1 MATELGTLTSGTPSS
16 GGINGAKIRVRLF
29 ETKWA
34 AGKTKVSWKVDLIG
48 RSTSPTKATT
58 KISLKITTSTSGASI
73 SDITGNSYNSGSEI
87 ISYNNNTNVLSGSCF
102 VYHNTNGEAKIKVVL
117 DGLIAGWEG
126 ETIDRS
132 KTFTLETNKPYTK
145 CGAPT
150 SITVNKAI
158 IKPEDEITISWS
170 GATDGTANIINGYEI
185 YYNFTSTG
193 DKPTTS
199 SFSVSVDE
207 DISSYTFQFNAQ
219 EILGKENI
227 DDTRGYKLVFAIV
240 TKGSAGSAYYSDM
253 EYSNTIAI
261 NKLPNSPSV
270 EMTGL
275 KGGNI
280 IPSSESG
287 QVRFICNAGTDED
300 STQTVQVYYSTSQNE
315 TKKLVSSFPL
325 NTDIEE
331 AITYYFWSYDGL
343 EYSKEAVAIDFIKN
357 RGTTFEVEASGNE
370 LISENNKTNLPYLV
384 SPTIQLKDIQGGQQ
398 NKKFTYTLYYGNNIA
413 ELENSKV
420 LFDSTLESKKEVAD
434 IRKDMTNFQENGVYY
449 KIGVKCNDGVEDSA
463 EVFTD
468 PYYVTKIPAL
478 KGLYNKSDFT
488 NIEGF
493 YETNDSTKA
502 THYSKFLGFEF
513 DKDEGYNRL
522 KFKDYNSNIQTINLT
537 TGEKGTKGIWENTDE
552 INLSISHDLSYQLEY
567 SQGYAHTAISR
578 NVTKIAKT
586 SLSNFNFAFGNQIYK
601 FFTDLGSYINTIGHG
616 YNTSPLISGSIKD
629 YGISDILNEKHIF
642 VKFYS
647 NKLWSDPVGVTLEKD
662 STNDN
667 TIGFNLAASSIADE
681 ISKLFT
687 SEQKNMNYSSTIRL
701 YIKNDFEDE
710 SYTDSTF
717 TISFIE
723 NDNISL
729 DSKDIHPQENE
740 HQIDQ
745 WKYLKEGMGSLI
757 GNFTI
762 TSYNTNPIGEIQI
775 RRSTEENWQ
784 SLKSFSFSGL
794 GEAKPGS
801 PIQYS
806 VSNLLV
812 QAIGTIS
819 NFNYQISYKLNV
831 KTDAGSKEFELYSNI
846 PVRGHI
852 PATLTILSNSYD
864 GKNLTI
870 NYKFS
875 NFGADTTNL
884 KLGNENKISLY
895 TVGED
900 EDESVS
906 YTINDDDIN
915 DYFSSDPKK
924 TEKTAIFTYNF
935 GGSESSLVKLGI
947 TTSLSTY
954 LENDASKTPY
964 FETTKSTI
972 LSAIEPE
979 VIFNLL
985 PTVAYRKNHLGINIL
1000 DPSANKNSI
1009 ITIGEA
1015 PGRDTIYFQSADK
1028 KFCKVDNFL
1037 VDGDSWDGTSGGLA
1051 GSKPPDNLAR
1061 VAYTGEI
1068 GDLNQTNKEI
1078 VIIISGGTASNYF

>member
-29 ETKWA
+29 ETKSA

-58 KISLKITTSTSGASI
+58 KISLKITTPTSGASI
-73 SDITGNSYNSGSEI
+73 SNITGNSYNSGSEI
-87 ISYNNNTNVLSGSCF
+87 ISYNNNTDVLSGSCF

-150 SITVNKAI
+150 SITVNKTI

-170 GATDGTANIINGYEI
+170 GATDGTANTINGYEI

-199 SFSVSVDE
+199 SFSISVGE
-207 DISSYTFQFNAQ
+207 DISSYTFQFKAQ

-227 DDTRGYKLVFAIV
+227 DDTRGYSLIFAIV
-240 TKGSAGSAYYSDM
+240 TKGSAGFDYYSDM
-253 EYSNTIAI
+253 EYSNAITI

-270 EMTGL
+270 TMNKMDGL
-275 KGGNI
+275 EDGNI
-280 IPSSESG
+280 IPSSKEAK
-287 QVRFICNAGTDED
+287 VRFIYSAGTDED
-300 STQTVQVYYSTSQNE
+300 STQTIQVYFSTTQDGDK
-315 TKKLVSSFPL
+315 TLVPL
-325 NTDIEE
+325 SPWDTSINKT
-331 AITYYFWSYDGL
+331 ITYYFWSYDGL
-343 EYSKEAVAIDFIKN
+343 EYSKEAVKIKFVKN
-357 RGTTFEVEASGNE
+357 TETTFEIEVSEKE
-370 LISENNKTNLPYLV
+370 LKSENNKTDLKYQI
-384 SPTIQLKDIQGGQQ
+384 SPTIQLYNIQGGQQ
-398 NKKFTYTLYYGNNIA
+398 NKKFTYTLYYGNDIA
-413 ELENSKV
+413 ELENSKI
-420 LFDSTLESKKEVAD
+420 LFDSTLESKKEVVD
-434 IRKDMTNFQENGVYY
+434 IRKDMTNFQENGAYY
-449 KIGVKCNDGVEDSA
+449 KIGVKCNDGVEDST
-463 EVFTD
+463 EVFTN
-468 PYYVTKIPAL
+468 PYYITKIPNL
-478 KGLYNKSDFT
+478 KGLYNKSNFT
-488 NIEGF
+488 NVEGF
-493 YETNDSTKA
+493 YETNDNTKA
-502 THYSKFLGFEF
+502 THYSKFLGFIF

-537 TGEKGTKGIWENTDE
+537 TGEKDTRGSWENADE
-552 INLSISHDLSYQLEY
+552 IDPSVSHDLSYQLEY
-567 SQGYAHTAISR
+567 SQGYSYTAISR
-578 NVTKIAKT
+578 KVTKIAKT
-586 SLSNFNFAFGNQIYK
+586 ALENFKFAFNNGPYK
-601 FFTDLGSYINTIGHG
+601 FFTDSGTYINTVGHG

-647 NKLWSDPVGVTLEKD
+647 NNLWSEPINVTPEKD
-662 STNDN
+662 STNNN
-667 TIGFNLAASSIADE
+667 TISFNLVASSIANA

-687 SEQKNMNYSSTIRL
+687 SEQKNMNYSSTVRL

-710 SYTDSTF
+710 NYIESTF

-723 NDNISL
+723 NDKIFLS
-729 DSKDIHPQENE
+729 SQDIHPNDGNNKNYLDEWE
-740 HQIDQ
+740 F
-745 WKYLKEGMGSLI
+745 LKEGMNLI
-757 GNFTI
+757 GNFKI
-762 TSYNTNPIGEIQI
+762 TSYNTNPTGEIQI
-775 RRSTEENWQ
+775 RRSTEASWQ
-784 SLKSFSFSGL
+784 SLISFSFSGS
-794 GEAKPGS
+794 GEAKPGF

-806 VSNLLV
+806 ASDLLV

-819 NFNYQISYKLNV
+819 NFNYQISYKLIV
-831 KTDAGSKEFELYSNI
+831 KTDAGSTEFELYSNI

-864 GKNLTI
+864 GEDLTI
-870 NYKFS
+870 KYKFS

-884 KLGNENKISLY
+884 KLGNGNQISLY
-895 TVGED
+895 TVGEN
-900 EDESVS
+900 ESVS
-906 YTINDDDIN
+906 YTIKDDDIN
-915 DYFSSDPKK
+915 GYFSDF
-924 TEKTAIFTYNF
+924 EKTATFTYNF
-935 GGSESSLVKLGI
+935 NGSESRLVKLGI

-954 LENDASKTPY
+954 LKNDASKTPY
-964 FETTKSTI
+964 FETTKATI
-972 LSAIEPE
+972 LDMIEPE

-985 PTVAYRKNHLGINIL
+985 PTIAYRKNHLGINIL

>member
-16 GGINGAKIRVRLF
+16 SAGIHGAKIRVRLF

-34 AGKTKVSWKVDLIG
+34 AGKTKVSWIVDLIG

-58 KISLKITTSTSGASI
+58 KISLKITTPTSGASI

-102 VYHNTNGEAKIKVVL
+102 VYHNTSGTAKIKVAL

-126 ETIDRS
+126 DIIDRS
-132 KTFTLETNKPYTK
+132 STFTLTTNKPYTK

-150 SITVNKAI
+150 SITVNKTI
-158 IKPEDEITISWS
+158 IKPEDEITINWS
-170 GATDGTANIINGYEI
+170 GATNGTANTINGYEI

-199 SFSVSVDE
+199 SLSISVGE
-207 DISSYTFQFNAQ
+207 DVSSYTFQFNAQ
-219 EILGKENI
+219 EILEKENI

-253 EYSNTIAI
+253 EYSNTITI
-261 NKLPNSPSV
+261 NKLPNSPSIAVNKV
-270 EMTGL
+270 EGL
-275 KGGNI
+275 EDGNI
-280 IPSSESG
+280 IPSSEKAKI
-287 QVRFICNAGTDED
+287 RFIYNAGTDED
-300 STQTVQVYYSTSQNE
+300 SAQTIQVYFSTTQDGDKS
-315 TKKLVSSFPL
+315 LVPPSPWYTYI
-325 NTDIEE
+325 NKT
-331 AITYYFWSYDGL
+331 ITYYFWSYDGL
-343 EYSKEAVAIDFIKN
+343 EYSKEAVKINFIKN
-357 RGTTFEVEASGNE
+357 TETTFEIGVSGKE
-370 LISENNKTNLPYLV
+370 LKSENNKTDLKYQI
-384 SPTIQLKDIQGGQQ
+384 SPIIQLHNIQGGQQ
-398 NKKFTYTLYYGNNIA
+398 NKKFTYTLYYGNNK
-413 ELENSKV
+413 EQLEQSYILFNSTS
-420 LFDSTLESKKEVAD
+420 LSKKEVAD
-434 IRKDMTNFQENGVYY
+434 IRKYMTNFQENGAYY
-449 KIGVKCNDGVEDSA
+449 KIGIKCNDGVEDST
-463 EVFTD
+463 EKFTNI
-468 PYYVTKIPAL
+468 YYVTKIPSL
-478 KGLYNKSDFT
+478 KGLYNKSNFT

-502 THYSKFLGFEF
+502 THYSKFLGFVF
-513 DKDEGYNRL
+513 DRDEGYDIL
-522 KFKDYNSNIQTINLT
+522 KFKDYNSNIQTINLV
-537 TGEKGTKGIWENTDE
+537 TGEEDTQGFWENIDE
-552 INLSISHDLSYQLEY
+552 IDSSISHDLSYQLQY
-567 SQGYAHTAISR
+567 SQGYVHTAISR
-578 NVTKIAKT
+578 NITKIAKV
-586 SLSNFNFAFGNQIYK
+586 SLFNFAFGNQIYK
-601 FFTDLGSYINTIGHG
+601 FFTDSGTYINTVGHG
-616 YNTSPLISGSIKD
+616 YNASPLDTGNIKN
-629 YGISDILNEKHIF
+629 YGISDTLESHIF

-647 NKLWSDPVGVTLEKD
+647 NNLWSDPVGVTLEKD

-667 TIGFNLAASSIADE
+667 TIGFNLAASSIANA
-681 ISKLFT
+681 ISKLFA
-687 SEQKNMNYSSTIRL
+687 SDKKNMNYSSTVRL

-710 SYTDSTF
+710 SYIDSTF

-729 DSKDIHPQENE
+729 VYDIHPQGNE
-740 HQIDQ
+740 HQINQ
-745 WKYLKEGMGSLI
+745 WQYLKEDMDLI

-762 TSYNTNPIGEIQI
+762 ESYNTNPIGEIQI
-775 RRSTEENWQ
+775 RRSTEESWQ
-784 SLKSFSFSGL
+784 SLKSFSFSGS

-812 QAIGTIS
+812 QEIGEIS
-819 NFNYQISYKLNV
+819 NFDYQISYKLIV
-831 KTDAGSKEFELYSNI
+831 KTAAGSKEFGLYSNI

-864 GKNLTI
+864 GKGLTI
-870 NYKFS
+870 IYKFS

-895 TVGED
+895 TVGK
-900 EDESVS
+900 DESVS

-915 DYFSSDPKK
+915 DYFSSDPEK

-935 GGSESSLVKLGI
+935 GGSESNLVKLGI

-954 LENDASKTPY
+954 LKNDASKTSY

-1000 DPSANKNSI
+1000 EPSTNENSI

-1015 PGRDTIYFQSADK
+1015 PGRDTIYFQSANK
-1028 KFCKVDNFL
+1028 NFCKVDNFL
-1037 VDGDSWDGTSGGLA
+1037 VDGNSWDGTSGGLA

-1068 GDLNQTNKEI
+1068 SDLNQTNKEI

>member
-1 MATELGTLTSGTPSS
+1 MATDLGTLTSGTPSS
-16 GGINGAKIRVRLF
+16 SAGIHGAKIRVRLF

-58 KISLKITTSTSGASI
+58 KISLKITTPTSGAKV
-73 SDITGNSYNSGSEI
+73 SDIIGNSYNSGSEI

-102 VYHNTNGEAKIKVVL
+102 VYHNTSGAAKIEVVL

-126 ETIDRS
+126 STIDRS
-132 KTFTLETNKPYTK
+132 DTFTLTTNKPYTK

-150 SITVNKAI
+150 SITVNKTI

-170 GATDGTANIINGYEI
+170 GATNGTANTISGYEI

-199 SFSVSVDE
+199 SLSVSVGE

-227 DDTRGYKLVFAIV
+227 DDTRGYKLIFAIV
-240 TKGSAGSAYYSDM
+240 TKGSAGSDYYSDM
-253 EYSNTIAI
+253 KYSNTIAI

-270 EMTGL
+270 GMTGL

-287 QVRFICNAGTDED
+287 QVRFIYNAGTDED
-300 STQTVQVYYSTSQNE
+300 STQTVQVYCSTSQDGDKSLAHPSPWYAYINK
-315 TKKLVSSFPL
+315 T
-325 NTDIEE
+325 
-331 AITYYFWSYDGL
+331 ITYYFWSYDGL
-343 EYSKEAVAIDFIKN
+343 EYSKEAVVIDFIKN
-357 RGTTFEVEASGNE
+357 TGTTFEIEVSGNE

-398 NKKFTYTLYYGNNIA
+398 NKKFTYTLYYGNDIV
-413 ELENSKV
+413 ELENSKI
-420 LFDSTLESKKEVAD
+420 LFDSILESKKEVAD
-434 IRKDMTNFQENGVYY
+434 IRKYMTNFQENGAYY
-449 KIGVKCNDGVEDSA
+449 KIGVKCNDGIEDST
-463 EVFTD
+463 EVFTG
-468 PYYVTKIPAL
+468 PYYITKIPAL
-478 KGLYNKSDFT
+478 KELYNKSDFT

-493 YETNDSTKA
+493 YETNDKTKA
-502 THYSKFLGFEF
+502 THYSKFLGFVF
-513 DKDEGYNRL
+513 DKDEGYNIL
-522 KFKDYNSNIQTINLT
+522 KFKDYNSNIQTINLI
-537 TGEKGTKGIWENTDE
+537 TGEKGTQGIWENADE
-552 INLSISHDLSYQLEY
+552 INASIYYDLSYQLEY
-567 SQGYAHTAISR
+567 FQGYVHTAISR
-578 NVTKIAKT
+578 NITKIAKV
-586 SLSNFNFAFGNQIYK
+586 SLFNFAFGNQIYK
-601 FFTDLGSYINTIGHG
+601 FFTDSGTYINTVGHG
-616 YNTSPLISGSIKD
+616 YGASPLDSDKIKN
-629 YGISDILNEKHIF
+629 YGISSTLKESHIF

-647 NKLWSDPVGVTLEKD
+647 NNLWSEPINVTPEEKT
-662 STNDN
+662 TNDN
-667 TIGFNLAASSIADE
+667 TISFNLVASSIANA

-687 SEQKNMNYSSTIRL
+687 SEQKNMNYSSTVRL
-701 YIKNDFEDE
+701 SIKNDFEDE

-723 NDNISL
+723 NDNIGL
-729 DSKDIHPQENE
+729 VYDIHPQESE

-745 WKYLKEGMGSLI
+745 WQYLKEDMNLI

-762 TSYNTNPIGEIQI
+762 TSYNTNPKGEIQI
-775 RRSTEENWQ
+775 RRSTETDWQ
-784 SLKSFSFSGL
+784 SLKSFSFSGS

-806 VSNLLV
+806 VSDLLV
-812 QAIGTIS
+812 QEIGEIS
-819 NFNYQISYKLNV
+819 NFKYQINYKLIV
-831 KTDAGSKEFELYSNI
+831 ITDAGSIEFELYSNI

-864 GKNLTI
+864 GKELTI
-870 NYKFS
+870 NYKLS

-900 EDESVS
+900 GDESVS
-906 YTINDDDIN
+906 YTIKNDDIN

-924 TEKTAIFTYNF
+924 TEKTAIFTYSF
-935 GGSESSLVKLGI
+935 GESESRLVKLGI

-1000 DPSANKNSI
+1000 EPSTNENSI

-1015 PGRDTIYFQSADK
+1015 PGRDTIYFQSANK
-1028 KFCKVDNFL
+1028 NFCKVDNFL

-1051 GSKPPDNLAR
+1051 GSKPPDYLAR